1 MVNFDMIESPL
12 EDLGHARANVSSGS
26 AGVLSDYDPERL
38 FQHCWRRNSCGECLK
53 THMPCGWCPTS
64 QACVPV
70 FSGLFTPLGDPKV
83 CPMSSERFE
92 LRTKPLGCNVSTVT
106 ALTAVVSVFS
116 TLLLVGII
124 FVVVRYHASLGS
136 LWRRIWR
143 RNSGEEE
150 EEDGEPNE
158 NTGLLH
164 STRRAA
170 AGIGRNW
177 SFWVHNTTP
186 ATKDR
191 GEGPGPGTLE
201 RSDTTGDEGEAVGG
215 REFEQRRE
223 RILHRNAEV

>member
-1 MVNFDMIESPL
+1 MVDFDMTEIPVK
-12 EDLGHARANVSSGS
+12 DLGHAQAANVSS
-26 AGVLSDYDPERL
+26 AGVLYSDYDPERL

-64 QACVPV
+64 QACVPA

-83 CPMSSERFE
+83 CPMPSERFE
-92 LRTKPLGCNVSTVT
+92 LRTKPLGCSVSTIT
-106 ALTAVVSVFS
+106 ALTTVISVFS

-124 FVVVRYHASLGS
+124 FAIVRYHALLGS

-143 RNSGEEE
+143 RSGGEEE
-150 EEDGEPNE
+150 NNEPNE
-158 NTGLLH
+158 NTRLLY
-164 STRRAA
+164 SPRRAA

-177 SFWVHNTTP
+177 SFWVYNTTP
-186 ATKDR
+186 ATDS
-191 GEGPGPGTLE
+191 GVHGPGPGTLE

>member
-1 MVNFDMIESPL
+1 
-12 EDLGHARANVSSGS
+12 
-26 AGVLSDYDPERL
+26 
-38 FQHCWRRNSCGECLK
+38 
-53 THMPCGWCPTS
+53 
-64 QACVPV
+64 
-70 FSGLFTPLGDPKV
+70 
-83 CPMSSERFE
+83 MSSERFE
-92 LRTKPLGCNVSTVT
+92 LRTKPLGCKVSTVT
-106 ALTAVVSVFS
+106 ALTAVISVLS

-124 FVVVRYHASLGS
+124 FAVVRYHASVGS

-150 EEDGEPNE
+150 NGEANE
-158 NTGLLH
+158 NTRLLY

-177 SFWVHNTTP
+177 SFWVYNTTP
-186 ATKDR
+186 ATEGG

>member
-1 MVNFDMIESPL
+1 
-12 EDLGHARANVSSGS
+12 
-26 AGVLSDYDPERL
+26 
-38 FQHCWRRNSCGECLK
+38 
-53 THMPCGWCPTS
+53 
-64 QACVPV
+64 
-70 FSGLFTPLGDPKV
+70 
-83 CPMSSERFE
+83 MSSERFE
-92 LRTKPLGCNVSTVT
+92 LRTKPLGCSVSTVT
-106 ALTAVVSVFS
+106 ALTAIVSVFS

-124 FVVVRYHASLGS
+124 FVVVRYHASLGA

-143 RNSGEEE
+143 RNRGE

-158 NTGLLH
+158 NTSLLH

-177 SFWVHNTTP
+177 SFWVYNTTP
-186 ATKDR
+186 ATESGR
-191 GEGPGPGTLE
+191 GGEGPGPGTLE